1 MEMENSHV
9 FISVVHYPAVNKD
22 KRWVVTSFTTLDFHD
37 IARPARTY
45 ELGGYYIVQPLEAQ
59 QFVISEQIKYWL
71 EGFGSRFNPRRSEAA
86 KLVKLVS
93 SITEAMKDI
102 EEKTGKVPKLIATSA
117 KKYPQTVSYSEL
129 RKKMEKKDD
138 VYLILFGTGWGMPE
152 ELVSSC
158 DYVLEP
164 ILGPGEYNH
173 LSVRNAAAII
183 MDRLFSRNR
192 SVENI

>member
-1 MEMENSHV
+1 MENSHV
-9 FISVVHYPAVNKD
+9 YISVVHYPAVNKD
-22 KRWVVTSFTTLDFHD
+22 KKWVVTSFTTLDFHD

-45 ELGGYYIVQPLEAQ
+45 ELGGYFIVQPLEAQ

-86 KLVKLVS
+86 KLVRLVS
-93 SITEAMKDI
+93 SLTEAIEKIKD
-102 EEKTGKVPKLIATSA
+102 ETGKEPKLIATSA
-117 KKYPQTVSYSEL
+117 KKYPQTVSYSEMR
-129 RKKMEKKDD
+129 RKIEKKED
-138 VYLILFGTGWGMPE
+138 VYLILMGTGWGMPE

-173 LSVRNAAAII
+173 LSVRNASAII
-183 MDRLFSRNR
+183 LDRLFSRNR
-192 SVENI
+192 ELENL

>member
-1 MEMENSHV
+1 MENSHV
-9 FISVVHYPAVNKD
+9 YISVVHYPAVNKD
-22 KRWVVTSFTTLDFHD
+22 KKWVVTSFTTLDFHD

-45 ELGGYYIVQPLEAQ
+45 ELGGYFIVQPLEAQ

-93 SITEAMKDI
+93 SLTEAI
-102 EEKTGKVPKLIATSA
+102 EKIKKETGKEPKLIATSA
-117 KKYPQTVSYSEL
+117 KKYPQTVSYSEMR
-129 RKKMEKKDD
+129 RKIEKKED
-138 VYLILFGTGWGMPE
+138 VYLILMGTGWGMPE

-173 LSVRNAAAII
+173 LSVRNASAII
-183 MDRLFSRNR
+183 LDRLFSRNR
-192 SVENI
+192 ELENL